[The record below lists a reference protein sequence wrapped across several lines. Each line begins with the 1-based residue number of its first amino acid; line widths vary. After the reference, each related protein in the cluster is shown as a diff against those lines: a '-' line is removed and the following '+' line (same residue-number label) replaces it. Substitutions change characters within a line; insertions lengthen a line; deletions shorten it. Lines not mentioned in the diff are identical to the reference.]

1 MSGIQSLSRGLLILD
16 CVASAGR
23 SVSITEVAQMLQI
36 DKSSASRLV
45 KTLVQHDYLQPE
57 RGSRRFVLG
66 KRMYQISWQ
75 LLNRMPVREKAKPY
89 LYRLVQATGECS
101 HTAVYSEGKAL
112 MIDDVEAEAS
122 LRVVGGVGRRIPLHC
137 TAVGKSL
144 LAFAHLP
151 LPAVLETKTPRTIT
165 HTNELKAHLAEVR
178 AAGYALDDEEHEPGV
193 RCLAAPVYDA
203 MGNVIASIGISGPTV
218 RVTDDRIEGLALHVM
233 RAAQAL
239 SAELGYVALPEAQVG
254 D

>member
-1 MSGIQSLSRGLLILD
+1 MSGIQSLSRGLIILD
-16 CVASAGR
+16 WVATAER
-23 SVSITEVAQMLQI
+23 SVSITEVAQKLQI

-89 LYRLVQATGECS
+89 LYQLVRATGECS

-122 LRVVGGVGRRIPLHC
+122 LRVVGGIGRRLPLHC

-144 LAFAHLP
+144 LAFSHLP
-151 LPAVLETKTPRTIT
+151 LPALLEAKTPRTIT
-165 HTNELKAHLAEVR
+165 NSSDLKAHLAQICDQ
-178 AAGYALDDEEHEPGV
+178 GYALDDEEHEPGV
-193 RCLAAPVYDA
+193 RCLAAPVYDV

-218 RVTDDRIEGLALHVM
+218 RVTDDRIEGLAQQVKH
-233 RAAQAL
+233 AAAAL
-239 SAELGYVALPEAQVG
+239 SAELGNVALPEALAG